1 MLIHLLAL
9 VTFVLFLSTQI
20 GVPALPRLSAEL
32 GANPQE
38 MAAVLSSALMTLVAL
53 QFFSGVLADRFGR
66 RAVLVVGAALGG
78 LTSLLCAFVTQW
90 QWLLALRILGG
101 AADAIAMPALLGLT
115 AEISEGKQGAFFG
128 VLRSSQGLSFIAA
141 PSIGGWLALY
151 SLRAPFVVDGLLSF
165 AAGAA
170 IFVFVRGRRGE
181 VPTPN
186 AGGETP
192 PLPIARVFSQR
203 RVWAFA
209 LFSAV
214 NNFAFPILAAFL
226 PIKVIALG
234 YVEWQLA
241 SLLALEAIGFTV
253 ASFVVGRFSDR
264 VGRRPFVIV
273 AQPLIV
279 VACVGLFFARDL
291 TTLIA
296 WYTLFGLASG
306 TTFLLGLV
314 MMADIT
320 PGERAATTLG
330 SFDAMID
337 LVIFI
342 APLIAISASGV
353 IGTEWVI
360 VLAALPALVALPIAL
375 ATRET
380 RILEQ
385 K

>member
-1 MLIHLLAL
+1 VPIHLLAL
-9 VTFVLFLSTQI
+9 VTFILFLSTQI
-20 GVPALPRLSAEL
+20 GVPSLPRLSAEM

-66 RAVLVVGAALGG
+66 RAILVVGAALGG
-78 LTSLLCAFVTQW
+78 IASLLCAFVTQW
-90 QWLLALRILGG
+90 QWLLTLRVLGG

-115 AEISEGKQGAFFG
+115 AEMSEGRQGAFFG
-128 VLRSSQGLSFIAA
+128 VLRSSQGLSFIIA

-151 SLRAPFVVDGLLSF
+151 SLRAPFVVGGLLSF
-165 AAGAA
+165 AACAVL
-170 IFVFVRGRRGE
+170 FVFVRGGKI
-181 VPTPN
+181 
-186 AGGETP
+186 ETGHA
-192 PLPIARVFSQR
+192 LDFGKLARVFSQR

-209 LFSAV
+209 LYAAV

-226 PIKVIALG
+226 LIKAVSLG
-234 YVEWQLA
+234 YVEWQIA
-241 SLLALEAIGFTV
+241 AMLALEAIGFTI

-264 VGRRPFVIV
+264 IGRRPFVLV

-279 VACVGLFFARDL
+279 LACVGLFLARDL
-291 TTLIA
+291 PTIIA

-320 PGERAATTLG
+320 PSERAATTLG
-330 SFDAMID
+330 VFDAAID
-337 LVIFI
+337 LVIFA
-342 APLIAISASGV
+342 APLIAISASSV
-353 IGTEWVI
+353 IGTEWVL
-360 VLAALPALVALPIAL
+360 VLAGLPALVAFPIAL

-380 RILEQ
+380 RTIANRE
-385 K
+385 

>member
-1 MLIHLLAL
+1 MPIHLLAFL
-9 VTFVLFLSTQI
+9 TFVLFLSTQI
-20 GVPALPRLSAEL
+20 GVPSLPRLSAEM

-53 QFFSGVLADRFGR
+53 QFISGALADRYGR

-90 QWLLALRILGG
+90 QWLLALRVLGG

-128 VLRSSQGLSFIAA
+128 VLRSSQGLSFIVA

-151 SLRAPFVVDGLLSF
+151 SLRAPFIADGLLSF
-165 AAGAA
+165 AACAA
-170 IFVFVRGRRGE
+170 IFVFVRGGKI
-181 VPTPN
+181 
-186 AGGETP
+186 ETGHA
-192 PLPIARVFSQR
+192 LDLRELARVFSQR

-209 LFSAV
+209 LFAV
-214 NNFAFPILAAFL
+214 VDNFAFPILAAFL
-226 PIKVIALG
+226 PIKVVALG

-241 SLLALEAIGFTV
+241 AMLAIEAIGFAA
-253 ASFVVGRFSDR
+253 ASFFVGRFSDR
-264 VGRRPFVIV
+264 VGRRPFVII

-291 TTLIA
+291 PMMIV

-314 MMADIT
+314 MMADVT
-320 PGERAATTLG
+320 PRERAATTLG

-342 APLIAISASGV
+342 APLVAITASGV
-353 IGTEWVI
+353 IGTEWVL
-360 VLAALPALVALPIAL
+360 VLAGLPALAAFPIAL

-380 RILEQ
+380 KI
-385 K
+385 